1 TDGLRATP
9 KENVAWFWWERPSL
23 RFPPPPLVLYA
34 RSRPAKRRDHYD
46 ADADIRGSVAESFR
60 AIKQRKHA
68 GGPGWLAG
76 GDNSRIVTIRRG
88 SQAEEWL
95 TIYPNGRIE
104 HHVENDGHSFLGHG
118 PQARDQW
125 INLEHVRNY
134 WPEVL
139 TEVEAALAE
148 LPDREER

>member
-1 TDGLRATP
+1 VSEECQEREKRKKRRQRQKRPRVALPPELERYRKIPVLWAAELKGISVDPVWFERTDGLRATP

-88 SQAEEWL
+88 SQAEE
-95 TIYPNGRIE
+95 G
-104 HHVENDGHSFLGHG
+104 
-118 PQARDQW
+118 
-125 INLEHVRNY
+125 
-134 WPEVL
+134 
-139 TEVEAALAE
+139 
-148 LPDREER
+148 